1 MEWGEFQRIAADVH
15 NLTQHSAPY
24 RTGNLAL
31 NAVRL
36 RYRQVDGHNEAH
48 ITADMKIAPYMP
60 YTNEPWVSSR
70 WKGAKNPN
78 LYWFDFAVRDIVQ
91 RLASLAG
98 GTVKESKTGTDL
110 TRTAAEMMCQNGR
123 GDYVAPDFY
132 TNSEY
137 IANTEGVSF
146 IERYMAINK

>member
-1 MEWGEFQRIAADVH
+1 MTVQRATQIAVKMLRAK
-15 NLTQHSAPY
+15 APKD
-24 RTGNLAL
+24 TGNLRN
-31 NAVRL
+31 NAI
-36 RYRQVDGHNEAH
+36 RYEYRADGAH
-48 ITADMKIAPYMP
+48 IYVDESIAPYMP

-91 RLASLAG
+91 RIASLAG

-110 TRTAAEMMCQNGR
+110 TPTAAEMLFQNGR
-123 GDYVAPDFY
+123 GDYFAPDFY
-132 TNSEY
+132 MNSEY